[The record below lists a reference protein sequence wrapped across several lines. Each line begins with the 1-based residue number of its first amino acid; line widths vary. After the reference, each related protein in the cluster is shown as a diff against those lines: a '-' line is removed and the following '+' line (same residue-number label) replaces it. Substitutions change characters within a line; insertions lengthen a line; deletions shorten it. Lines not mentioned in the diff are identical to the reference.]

1 MKTLYSLLFAAL
13 LVLPATAFAQE
24 ECVPGGNRV
33 SVTVL
38 DPADIAGDYPANAP
52 IGNGDTPFADTTG
65 LLPPGTTG
73 NVVIARSPGG
83 TVHSGNTSL
92 PDQGCEELT
101 NAAEMEGNIALIP
114 RGICEFGLKALN
126 AQNAGAI
133 GWILYNPAGSAEG
146 DDGILAGFIGGG
158 TYGGEVTTP
167 GAFVSH
173 NTGEAIRSRLEDFE
187 VPVEVNMQYREC
199 YMPPVAAEENVIPG
213 TRELSAARPNPFAN
227 RTQFD
232 LALDRA
238 QQVSVNVYNVLG
250 QRVAT
255 LHEGAL
261 SASTHTFSFEASTLP
276 AGVYLVR
283 AVGENFAQT
292 RQVTLVR

>member
-1 MKTLYSLLFAAL
+1 MKTLYSLLLVAL
-13 LVLPATAFAQE
+13 LVLPATAALAQHPLG
-24 ECVPGGNRV
+24 CLPYPGKLV
-33 SVTVL
+33 VHE
-38 DPADIAGDYPANAP
+38 PEMIAGDYNT
-52 IGNGDTPFADTTG
+52 GLNSGDETWPDTSA

-73 NVVIARSPGG
+73 NFVIAQDPGEG
-83 TVHSGNTSL
+83 DIPPNL
-92 PDQGCEELT
+92 GCTPLT
-101 NAAEMEGNIALIP
+101 NGADINGNIAFIS
-114 RGICEFGLKALN
+114 RGSCGFSLKAKN
-126 AQNAGAI
+126 AQDAGAI
-133 GWILYNPAGSAEG
+133 GVVIYNHDPTNDLGEDGVTNMSGGPEG
-146 DDGILAGFIGGG
+146 VEIHIASL
-158 TYGGEVTTP
+158 
-167 GAFVSH
+167 FVSY
-173 NTGEAIRSRLEDFE
+173 NTGQAIREQLEDFE
-187 VPVEVNMQYREC
+187 EAVSGTLTYDDC
-199 YMPPVAAEENVIPG
+199 YLEGVANEENVIPG

-232 LALDRA
+232 LALDVA